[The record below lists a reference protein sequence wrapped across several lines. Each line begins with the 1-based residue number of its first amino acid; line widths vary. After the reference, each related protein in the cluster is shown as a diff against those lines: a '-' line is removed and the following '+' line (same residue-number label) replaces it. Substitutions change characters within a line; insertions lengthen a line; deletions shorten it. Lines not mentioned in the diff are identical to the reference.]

1 MSDSVLIEV
10 GLNYASEV
18 CEIITPDCKKQLIN
32 TFQKF
37 IDNRI
42 SFEKARDI
50 VISLV
55 GNPVPIDKIR
65 EIISV
70 SENPLPPVDDD
81 DGDSGTLGPKRK
93 KTRTWTAEEDN
104 RLLMGVYKFGLENWN
119 SIALF
124 VGHSRNRS
132 QCSQRWIRV
141 LDPHI
146 SKAPWSDEENKK
158 LLSLVKKYGTKMWVK
173 VSSEMNRR
181 SDVQCRYHYKQLT
194 GASTNSQDSPVLTP
208 PNNFPPTKI
217 KQQQQQ
223 NKPTNIPIPPSK
235 PAINIPQQTGIMATP
250 TEPPSIQFADLT
262 FQKLNH
268 NHAPPPQMQTPPQQS
283 PVNIFVQPLANP
295 LISVQQTS
303 FLPPRQSPIQQSPT
317 QFVPPQITSI
327 SPPQPIQAP
336 LPHMAFAPPQL
347 QQQVPP
353 PLQQRPT
360 ISSIQSLQ
368 IPLARSSNQASQSN
382 YEAPLLLKSSGDFFK
397 SDQLFD
403 SSFWT

>member
-42 SFEKARDI
+42 SFEKARDT
-50 VISLV
+50 VVSLV
-55 GNPVPIDKIR
+55 GNPVPIDKVR

-70 SENPLPPVDDD
+70 SETPLPPVNDDD
-81 DGDSGTLGPKRK
+81 DADSGGIGPKRK

-158 LLSLVKKYGTKMWVK
+158 LLALVKKYGTKMWVK

-194 GASTNSQDSPVLTP
+194 GANTNSQESPVQTP
-208 PNNFPPTKI
+208 PSNFPPTKL
-217 KQQQQQ
+217 KTGS
-223 NKPTNIPIPPSK
+223 KSTPKKTTPPMTLT
-235 PAINIPQQTGIMATP
+235 PQTGIMATP
-250 TEPPSIQFADLT
+250 TEPPSIKFADLT

-268 NHAPPPQMQTPPQQS
+268 NHPPTPIQTPPHQS
-283 PVNIFVQPLANP
+283 PVKIYVQPLANS
-295 LISVQQTS
+295 LISVQQQP
-303 FLPPRQSPIQQSPT
+303 FLQPRQTLQQSPT
-317 QFVPPQITSI
+317 QYQPPPQITSI
-327 SPPQPIQAP
+327 SPPQPLQAP
-336 LPHMAFAPPQL
+336 LHMTAFATAPL

-368 IPLARSSNQASQSN
+368 IPLARSTNQTSNSN

-397 SDQLFD
+397 SENLFD